1 MKKIL
6 FVDKVAA
13 GERSRGNFT
22 QGRRK
27 NPPSR
32 GGRGIFPSDRI
43 LVFRL
48 RSPWPMRPEGSVCI
62 QEAIGSMESGD
73 TIRAIA
79 AARKLARGVWERR
92 SVSLVPDGVAGAFHS
107 LLERRGYFVSTP
119 PDLAA
124 TLEAIRK
131 LGAGFDPYDLPQ

>member
-1 MKKIL
+1 
-6 FVDKVAA
+6 
-13 GERSRGNFT
+13 
-22 QGRRK
+22 
-27 NPPSR
+27 
-32 GGRGIFPSDRI
+32 
-43 LVFRL
+43 
-48 RSPWPMRPEGSVCI
+48 MRPEGSVCI

-124 TLEAIRK
+124 SLEEIRK
-131 LGAGFDPYDLPQ
+131 LGAGFDLYDLAQALA